1 MMIEP
6 DDFTEGIEV
15 VCLEV
20 PMIPF
25 PVVLTVFVCEDV
37 ASASMVAQRKFGEQE
52 WEEFFNLGK
61 SGIMQSDEG
70 DLHLVFYIERKGE
83 IIERAEELLKI
94 LLDFMGVEIEDDRF
108 MEMYKMYIIYSI
120 MEEDNYETSY

>member
-1 MMIEP
+1 
-6 DDFTEGIEV
+6 
-15 VCLEV
+15 
-20 PMIPF
+20 
-25 PVVLTVFVCEDV
+25 
-37 ASASMVAQRKFGEQE
+37 
-52 WEEFFNLGK
+52 
-61 SGIMQSDEG
+61 MQSDEG